1 MKIGVVKTLRKEDR
15 MELDDQVLLSL
26 ISSHVAKD
34 AGDQIATIGIKQGFL
49 TTHDIWGDLMV
60 RFDGV
65 LLSVPEH
72 AELVRKA
79 MAYDEYVST
88 VQTVNL
94 KIYGG
99 EDNDKS

>member
-1 MKIGVVKTLRKEDR
+1 MKIGVVKTVRKEDL
-15 MELDDQVLLSL
+15 MELDGQGLVSL

-34 AGDQIATIGIKQGFL
+34 AGNQIATIGIKQGFL
-49 TTHDIWGDLMV
+49 TTHDTWGDLTV
-60 RFDGV
+60 RFEGV

-79 MAYDEYVST
+79 MAYEEYVST

-99 EDNDKS
+99 EDNDES

>member
-1 MKIGVVKTLRKEDR
+1 MKIGVVKTVRKEGL
-15 MELDDQVLLSL
+15 MELDGQGLVSL

-34 AGDQIATIGIKQGFL
+34 AGNQIATIGIKQGFL
-49 TTHDIWGDLMV
+49 TTHDTWGDLTV
-60 RFDGV
+60 RFEGV

-88 VQTVNL
+88 VQIASPMTDD
-94 KIYGG
+94 
-99 EDNDKS
+99 EWWRQ